1 MTFDL
6 SLSESAGSGSRD
18 RLDYAAFVISYTL
31 LKNISASLKS
41 GKTQTAPSTDNR
53 VARLPVPMPI
63 NGMPTLR
70 HARASQTPSPT
81 CAGWA
86 ASRILDRS
94 SHKSQIPCTA
104 LDQNLI
110 GFPRNEPTKIDA
122 NARIQPAPC
131 FSPTRC
137 WVGRSDRQLVQSDER
152 FGQVA
157 RNQEILIY
165 YLGLALIPVSERVDV
180 KKPNYWA
187 GKAILHTQKAPAPVL
202 RADHTAESL
211 FVARALSRRTEDDPT
226 RNHDDQASQDDQL
239 ELM

>member
-1 MTFDL
+1 MERKRNPRF
-6 SLSESAGSGSRD
+6 RC
-18 RLDYAAFVISYTL
+18 
-31 LKNISASLKS
+31 
-41 GKTQTAPSTDNR
+41 R
-53 VARLPVPMPI
+53 V
-63 NGMPTLR
+63 
-70 HARASQTPSPT
+70 
-81 CAGWA
+81 WA
-86 ASRILDRS
+86 TSRILDRS

-157 RNQEILIY
+157 RNEEILIY

-187 GKAILHTQKAPAPVL
+187 GKAILYTQKAPAPVL

-211 FVARALSRRTEDDPT
+211 IVARALSRRTEDDPT
-226 RNHDDQASQDDQL
+226 RNHDDQASQHDQL
-239 ELM
+239 ELVQDHLRDLAAAPTPELSDASGPVRPHWQLTRSARIRSSDFDTPMKALVGFC